1 MRYFSINTISNKSP
15 PSNNNIIMP
24 LRMSFV
30 TPTPN
35 PFINQIQ
42 NNINNNV
49 STVPVI
55 NKVKWGEPTWFLLHT
70 LSVKVKDDQFTRIRQ
85 HLLNTIYAICVNLPC
100 PTCAEHAK
108 SYLDGI
114 NFNTIQTKEQLKQM
128 LHAFHNSVN
137 QRKGYPYFS
146 YDQLDPKYSLAVT
159 NNILINFMNHFTQR
173 NYNIKLV
180 SQEFSRTQLCN
191 QLKKWFNENIHA
203 FEP

>member
-1 MRYFSINTISNKSP
+1 MRYFSINTTANRP
-15 PSNNNIIMP
+15 PSSNTSVIMP
-24 LRMSFV
+24 LRMSFGNPP
-30 TPTPN
+30 PT
-35 PFINQIQ
+35 PFINQNAN
-42 NNINNNV
+42 NNIV
-49 STVPVI
+49 STIPVV

-70 LSVKVKDDQFTRIRQ
+70 LSVKIKDEQFPRIRQ
-85 HLLNTIYAICVNLPC
+85 YLLNTIYAICVNLPC

-137 QRKGYPYFS
+137 QRKGYPFFP
-146 YDQLDPKYSLAVT
+146 YDQLDSKYSLAIT
-159 NNILINFMNHFTQR
+159 NNILVNFMNHFTQR

-180 SQEFSRTQLCN
+180 AQEFTRNQLCN

-203 FEP
+203 FYP